1 MPPKISSYMSSP
13 VIVAS
18 KNDNLAHIRNLMI
31 RHRVG
36 RVVIV
41 DGDSVVGIISKS
53 DFVRIV
59 YNKKRYIKPLTNIYA
74 YEIMSSPVY
83 AIQPSKT
90 IKAAAYAMLKRNIGS
105 LLVIERN
112 GKLHG
117 IITKMDLI
125 RAFAEKYRGKFKVSD
140 YMIERVPTV
149 HTTHSLYYVISLMGE
164 SGLGKV
170 VVVDEDRVVGV
181 ITKADIM
188 FVNIGGLVGSTS
200 RLIRRVSFLN
210 KGFNNIMG
218 IYALPLASDVMTP
231 NPITIELN
239 EDLALAADIMVK
251 HRLGT
256 LPVVDKEGRLLG
268 LLTKD
273 TIIKALRNV

>member
-18 KNDNLAHIRNLMI
+18 KNDNLAYIRNLMI

-256 LPVVDKEGRLLG
+256 LPVVNKEGRLLG

>member
-181 ITKADIM
+181 ITKADVM
-188 FVNIGGLVGSTS
+188 FVNIGGLASSTF
-200 RLIRRVSFLN
+200 RLIRRVGFLD

-231 NPITIELN
+231 NPITIESN

>member
-1 MPPKISSYMSSP
+1 
-13 VIVAS
+13 
-18 KNDNLAHIRNLMI
+18 
-31 RHRVG
+31 
-36 RVVIV
+36 
-41 DGDSVVGIISKS
+41 
-53 DFVRIV
+53 
-59 YNKKRYIKPLTNIYA
+59 
-74 YEIMSSPVY
+74 
-83 AIQPSKT
+83 
-90 IKAAAYAMLKRNIGS
+90 
-105 LLVIERN
+105 
-112 GKLHG
+112 
-117 IITKMDLI
+117 
-125 RAFAEKYRGKFKVSD
+125 
-140 YMIERVPTV
+140 
-149 HTTHSLYYVISLMGE
+149 
-164 SGLGKV
+164 
-170 VVVDEDRVVGV
+170 
-181 ITKADIM
+181 
-188 FVNIGGLVGSTS
+188 VGSTS

>member
-18 KNDNLAHIRNLMI
+18 KNDNLAYIRNLMI

-188 FVNIGGLVGSTS
+188 FVNIGGLASSTF
-200 RLIRRVSFLN
+200 RLIRRVGFLD

-231 NPITIELN
+231 NPITIESN

>member
-1 MPPKISSYMSSP
+1 MPPKISSYMSRP

-36 RVVIV
+36 RVVII

-59 YNKKRYIKPLTNIYA
+59 YNRKRYIKPLTNIYA

-188 FVNIGGLVGSTS
+188 FVNLGGLAGSTF
-200 RLIRRVSFLN
+200 RLIRRVGFLD

-231 NPITIELN
+231 NPITIESN

-256 LPVVDKEGRLLG
+256 LPVVNKEGRLLG

>member
-31 RHRVG
+31 RHKVG
-36 RVVIV
+36 RIVIV

-53 DFVRIV
+53 DFVRII
-59 YNKKRYIKPLTNIYA
+59 YNRKRYIKPLTNIYA

-105 LLVIERN
+105 LLVIERD

-170 VVVDEDRVVGV
+170 VVIDEDRVVGV

-188 FVNIGGLVGSTS
+188 FMNIGGLISSTF
-200 RLIRRVSFLN
+200 RFIRRTSLLDR
-210 KGFNNIMG
+210 GFSNIVG

-231 NPITIELN
+231 NPITIESN

-256 LPVVDKEGRLLG
+256 LPVVNKEGRLLG

>member
-18 KNDNLAHIRNLMI
+18 KNDNLAYIRNLMI

-125 RAFAEKYRGKFKVSD
+125 RAFAEKYRGKFRVSD

-181 ITKADIM
+181 ITKADVM
-188 FVNIGGLVGSTS
+188 FVNIGGLASSTF
-200 RLIRRVSFLN
+200 RLIRRVGFLD

-231 NPITIELN
+231 NPITIESN

>member
-41 DGDSVVGIISKS
+41 DGNSVVGIISKS

-256 LPVVDKEGRLLG
+256 LPVVNKEGRLLG